1 MQASSNSIS
10 NVLHTLQTN
19 QLSVAGFVQGL
30 LNSKE
35 PHHHIGRD
43 SLLRNAGNICSLLYH
58 QESAHK
64 SVTKWAIPAVTKI
77 ICREVEMDLGEFGGH
92 RAEDWE
98 EVVSDSGG
106 DTKMKPKKKQVR
118 AAERNAALMVIKA
131 VVCIS
136 IFLQNSNERCNYL
149 QGMLGFFYHSTS
161 VPEKVI
167 ETLAHAGLSISI
179 SSIHSAVQSVSNQ
192 MSVRI
197 RRAVRSL
204 QSAFAY
210 DNFDI
215 DFKTEQPTLEHRSN
229 FVSAT
234 SATVIPLFGVNSTDQ
249 LRCSQW
255 IWERDPRNPA
265 LPLNPPHPLFIELK
279 TMMRLHKDDTHNKQP
294 NPTRPS
300 PWQEAFAWHVRE
312 ILVHHGQHFRHFEK
326 ELCEPAPVERIPLH
340 KTEQSTTDGNVE
352 VMENLLRQ
360 GGIGDPNSGDFDK
373 DHDIDMS
380 EHVILVHGDLLTK
393 ERLDTVSDSRRIETT
408 AKNRLQ
414 YVIFLPGLF
423 HYKMACADAL
433 WPSMLDCWRL
443 EAQSKNRGWT
453 TLELFAASEPS
464 WDTIVSMSHTI
475 VQKYVACTDTLDHAH
490 EKPKEQ

>member
-35 PHHHIGRD
+35 PHHHIERD

-64 SVTKWAIPAVTKI
+64 SVTKWVIPAVTKI
-77 ICREVEMDLGEFGGH
+77 ICREVTELSHERHGLHFKASAATVEQLEGKFMEMMATKMRTISPTLWDFISALLDSHQDRRRAMINPDGMSSSLGSEVEMDLGEFGGH

-98 EVVSDSGG
+98 E
-106 DTKMKPKKKQVR
+106 MKPKKKQVR
-118 AAERNAALMVIKA
+118 AAERNAVLMVIKA

-149 QGMLGFFYHSTS
+149 QGMLSFFYHSTS

-234 SATVIPLFGVNSTDQ
+234 SATVILLFGVNSTDQ
-249 LRCSQW
+249 LHCSQW
-255 IWERDPRNPA
+255 IWEQDPRNPA

-300 PWQEAFAWHVRE
+300 PWQEA
-312 ILVHHGQHFRHFEK
+312 
-326 ELCEPAPVERIPLH
+326 
-340 KTEQSTTDGNVE
+340 
-352 VMENLLRQ
+352 
-360 GGIGDPNSGDFDK
+360 
-373 DHDIDMS
+373 
-380 EHVILVHGDLLTK
+380 
-393 ERLDTVSDSRRIETT
+393 
-408 AKNRLQ
+408 
-414 YVIFLPGLF
+414 
-423 HYKMACADAL
+423 AL
-433 WPSMLDCWRL
+433 W
-443 EAQSKNRGWT
+443 
-453 TLELFAASEPS
+453 
-464 WDTIVSMSHTI
+464 
-475 VQKYVACTDTLDHAH
+475 TDTNHPVFEVFDILL
-490 EKPKEQ
+490 KR

>member
-1 MQASSNSIS
+1 MQAASKSIS

-77 ICREVEMDLGEFGGH
+77 ICREVTELSHERHGLHFKASAATVEQLEGKFMEMMATKMRTISPTFHQDRHCAMINPDGMTSSLGSEAEMDLGEFGGH

-98 EVVSDSGG
+98 EVVSD
-106 DTKMKPKKKQVR
+106 MR

-192 MSVRI
+192 MSARI

-215 DFKTEQPTLEHRSN
+215 DFKTEQPTLEHHLN

-249 LRCSQW
+249 LHCSQW
-255 IWERDPRNPA
+255 IWE
-265 LPLNPPHPLFIELK
+265 
-279 TMMRLHKDDTHNKQP
+279 
-294 NPTRPS
+294 
-300 PWQEAFAWHVRE
+300 
-312 ILVHHGQHFRHFEK
+312 
-326 ELCEPAPVERIPLH
+326 
-340 KTEQSTTDGNVE
+340 
-352 VMENLLRQ
+352 
-360 GGIGDPNSGDFDK
+360 
-373 DHDIDMS
+373 
-380 EHVILVHGDLLTK
+380 
-393 ERLDTVSDSRRIETT
+393 
-408 AKNRLQ
+408 
-414 YVIFLPGLF
+414 
-423 HYKMACADAL
+423 
-433 WPSMLDCWRL
+433 
-443 EAQSKNRGWT
+443 
-453 TLELFAASEPS
+453 
-464 WDTIVSMSHTI
+464 
-475 VQKYVACTDTLDHAH
+475 
-490 EKPKEQ
+490 

>member
-1 MQASSNSIS
+1 MQAASKSIS

-64 SVTKWAIPAVTKI
+64 EVTELSHERHGLHFKASAATVEQLEGKFMEMMATKMRTI
-77 ICREVEMDLGEFGGH
+77 SPTLWDFISALLDSHQDRRCAMINPDGMTSSLGSEAEMDLGEFGGH

-98 EVVSDSGG
+98 EVV
-106 DTKMKPKKKQVR
+106 MR
-118 AAERNAALMVIKA
+118 AADRNAALMVIKA

-192 MSVRI
+192 MSARM

-210 DNFDI
+210 NNFDI
-215 DFKTEQPTLEHRSN
+215 DFKTEQPTLEHCSN

-249 LRCSQW
+249 LHY
-255 IWERDPRNPA
+255 PHNPA

-279 TMMRLHKDDTHNKQP
+279 TMMRLHKDDTHNQQP

-300 PWQEAFAWHVRE
+300 PWQEDFAWHVRK
-312 ILVHHGQHFRHFEK
+312 IL
-326 ELCEPAPVERIPLH
+326 ELCEPAPVEHIPLH
-340 KTEQSTTDGNVE
+340 KTKQVPCRAMNIKQSTTDGNVE

-373 DHDIDMS
+373 DHDIDLS

-393 ERLDTVSDSRRIETT
+393 ERLDTVSDSRRIEMTP
-408 AKNRLQ
+408 KNRLQ
-414 YVIFLPGLF
+414 
-423 HYKMACADAL
+423 C
-433 WPSMLDCWRL
+433 
-443 EAQSKNRGWT
+443 
-453 TLELFAASEPS
+453 TLAYISSAEGGEG
-464 WDTIVSMSHTI
+464 
-475 VQKYVACTDTLDHAH
+475 
-490 EKPKEQ
+490 